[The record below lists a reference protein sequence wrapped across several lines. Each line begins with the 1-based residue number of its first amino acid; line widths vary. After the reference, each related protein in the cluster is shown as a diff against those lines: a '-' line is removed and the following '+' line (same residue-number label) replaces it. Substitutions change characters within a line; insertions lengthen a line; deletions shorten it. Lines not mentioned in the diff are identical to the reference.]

1 MSVPSIILAG
11 GKSTRMG
18 KDKATIIWKNKTWI
32 EHIVKALEKS
42 NCTPIIISVDSQ
54 NNIETLQEVVKSNNI
69 IWVKDDDEFEGMKGG
84 LISSL
89 KIAVER
95 GWEIVQLTPCDVPM
109 IQYELFEL

>member
-1 MSVPSIILAG
+1 MGVPSIILAG

-18 KDKATIIWKNKTWI
+18 RDKATLIWKNKTWI

-54 NNIETLQEVVKSNNI
+54 NNIEALQQVVKNKDI
-69 IWVKDDDEFEGMKGG
+69 IWVKDDDEFGGMKGG

-89 KIAVER
+89 KMAIEK
-95 GWEIVQLTPCDVPM
+95 G
-109 IQYELFEL
+109 